1 MRLLWMHVWRSWR
14 YQSASA
20 EERRLIEIRYA
31 LARKL
36 QSTRR
41 RQQLT
46 QQQLAQ
52 RLRVGQSSIS
62 RVERASN
69 RVSLDI
75 AVRAL
80 ISLGCPDAEIAA
92 TFNVAENSDVLRMRR
107 RAAAPLAR
115 APRPP
120 ETPPPPGEH
129 RFLRKGSERLPRL
142 R

>member
-41 RQQLT
+41 RQQIT

-52 RLRVGQSSIS
+52 RLRVGQASIS

-92 TFNVAENSDVLRMRR
+92 TSTWRRTATSSACDVALRRRWRVRRGRLRRHRR
-107 RAAAPLAR
+107 RASI
-115 APRPP
+115 
-120 ETPPPPGEH
+120 
-129 RFLRKGSERLPRL
+129 GSCAKVVSGCRG
-142 R
+142 